1 MRRVGCLRLLGL
13 DRIGVDEGLGEHVAE
28 RLGPDV
34 LLAAAILDGAVAR
47 ARVMEAQ
54 MMAASAD
61 WLRIRRELERGLPLL
76 LKLAFRGDD
85 GQPPRVA
92 TLQCSAKDRRHDED
106 QPPVALSEVD
116 HGIHA
121 IILPHRLG

>member
-1 MRRVGCLRLLGL
+1 MAEWLGA
-13 DRIGVDEGLGEHVAE
+13 H
-28 RLGPDV
+28 V
-34 LLAAAILDGAVAR
+34 LLAAAIFDRAAAGRGAV
-47 ARVMEAQ
+47 EAQ
-54 MMAASAD
+54 MMPASAD

-121 IILPHRLG
+121 IILPHRLR